1 MSKKQNAE
9 IYIIKKKK
17 HHIIMESEDLATDL
31 KVMSMLKENGRL
43 CIRNGHLSI
52 EPQLY
57 NKENVLLTFGSYAS
71 LAVRR
76 WWNQDNRHSAL
87 LKVQSILLKCQEMCS
102 KLNNENEK
110 HNLRELC
117 KNAALGLQ
125 NLQLTYEHDAAVNA
139 RLSVYIKAL
148 NEICA

>member
-1 MSKKQNAE
+1 
-9 IYIIKKKK
+9 
-17 HHIIMESEDLATDL
+17 MESEDLTTDL
-31 KVMSMLKENGRL
+31 KVISMLKENGRL

-71 LAVRR
+71 LSVRR

-87 LKVQSILLKCQEMCS
+87 LKVQSILLKCQELSS
-102 KLNNENEK
+102 KINENEK
-110 HNLRELC
+110 NDLRELC

-125 NLQLTYEHDAAVNA
+125 NLKSTYDRDAAVNA

-148 NEICA
+148 NDICS